1 MKRLNIYQLLK
12 IVLTQAPNL
21 LFVIGITIIIVDKE
35 KKSAPYIQELVDSNL
50 KALVLLGAGLAQTA
64 KRRMVSC
71 WI

>member
-35 KKSAPYIQELVDSNL
+35 KKSAPYIQELVDSNR

-71 WI
+71 

>member
-21 LFVIGITIIIVDKE
+21 LFVIGITIIIVVDKE
-35 KKSAPYIQELVDSNL
+35 KKSAPYIQELVNSNR

-64 KRRMVSC
+64 KGRMVSC
-71 WI
+71 